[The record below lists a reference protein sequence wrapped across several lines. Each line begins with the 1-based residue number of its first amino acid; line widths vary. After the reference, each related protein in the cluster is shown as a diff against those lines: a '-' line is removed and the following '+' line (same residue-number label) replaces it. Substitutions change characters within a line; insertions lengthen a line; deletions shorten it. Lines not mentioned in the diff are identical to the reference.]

1 MTSIITSDNIRE
13 KLVLKTVHNIRNL
26 KEKENTT
33 KGMYR
38 EGIKLD
44 LERSRLIT
52 ESYKETE
59 GQPMVLRRA
68 KAMEHILTGM
78 GLYIQDWELIV
89 GNNVPTPQGL
99 YFGID
104 MNYRSVQR
112 VVHSEEGKSLLNDE
126 ERSELDELIEYWKGK
141 SMSDIQQDK
150 FSGDILKY
158 WNMAEASPGLWSHWS
173 ELGIP
178 NYEKIFQIGFKGLI
192 EQSEARLKEIDDEAP
207 FDYIDQKEFLEAV
220 IISLKAVITLSHR
233 YADMARKMAEATDDP
248 ENRERLMKIAYTCN
262 RVPEHPP
269 ETLFEALQS
278 FFFIHVVR
286 YIEYSTLGIGVRFDK
301 LFGPYYENDLKNGKI
316 TEEEAQT
323 LLQLLWVKVHE
334 LGLIYSPT
342 LTAAYGGVASLQA
355 ITLGGVDEFGLD
367 ITNKMTYLV
376 LETAKIMRTPEPTIV
391 MRYHDGT
398 PDELLLA
405 ATDCIRSGI
414 GYPSFF
420 NDRAILPMLEGW
432 DVPIE
437 DARDYAVTGC
447 VYLEIPG
454 KNMARRAYGAMILPL
469 ALWYA
474 MNQGIHPLTGEQAGA
489 RTPDPLSFKS
499 ADDLMSAYLEQCDF
513 FFDRHCRIENICQ
526 TLYEKY
532 LPRPYYSALLD
543 GCIDQGKDCRKWIYP
558 SQVSDFCVILGPSN
572 VADSITAVKKVVF
585 DDKTITMQELLG
597 ALKANWKGCEK
608 IRQMMINAPKYGNDD
623 EYADTIAAEVHHRTA
638 EVLAKSKNRFG
649 YPLRGDG
656 SGISVTYGAGA
667 MVPATPDGRNS
678 GDALSDAT
686 LSPGFGMDQK
696 GPTAILKS
704 ASKISTK
711 KTYNHLLNQ
720 KFHPSSLEGEM
731 KNVFTSYLR
740 SWGDLGIS
748 QIQFNVVDRK
758 TLLDAQANP
767 EKHADLLVRVAGYS
781 AYFVDLS
788 KGLQDSII
796 KRNEL
801 RF

>member
-1 MTSIITSDNIRE
+1 MVSKINVENIKE

-26 KEKENTT
+26 KEKENTS

-44 LERSRLIT
+44 LQRSRLMT

-59 GQPMVLRRA
+59 GLSMVIRRA
-68 KAMEHILTGM
+68 RAMEHILTGM

-104 MNYRSVQR
+104 MNWRSVKR
-112 VVHSEEGKSLLNDE
+112 VVHSEEGKTLLNDE
-126 ERSELDELIEYWKGK
+126 ERIELDELILYWKGK

-150 FSGDILKY
+150 FSGDVLKY
-158 WNMAEASPGLWSHWS
+158 WNMSEGSPGFWSHWS

-178 NYEKIFQIGFKGLI
+178 NYEKIFKIGLKGLI
-192 EQSEARLKEIDDEAP
+192 QQAEKRLEELDKEVP
-207 FDYIDQKEFLEAV
+207 FDYIDQKEFLQSV
-220 IISLKAVITLSHR
+220 IISLNAVIKLSHR
-233 YADMARKMAEATDDP
+233 YANMATTMAEETGDRG
-248 ENRERLMKIAYTCN
+248 NRERLLKIAEICK

-269 ETLFEALQS
+269 ETLLEALQS

-286 YIEYSTLGIGVRFDK
+286 YIEYSTLGIGIRFDK
-301 LFGPYYENDLKNGKI
+301 IFGPFYENDLKNGNI
-316 TEEEAQT
+316 TEDEAKH
-323 LLQLLWVKVHE
+323 LLQLLWIKFHE

-355 ITLGGVDEFGLD
+355 ITLGGVDKDGQD

-376 LETAKIMRTPEPTIV
+376 LETAKYMRTPEPTIV

-398 PDELLLA
+398 PDELLYA
-405 ATDCIRSGI
+405 ATGCIKSGI

-420 NDRAILPMLEGW
+420 NDRAILPMLKGW
-432 DVPIE
+432 DVPLE

-489 RTPDPLSFKS
+489 KTPDPITFKS
-499 ADDLMSAYLEQCDF
+499 ADDLMDAYLAQCNF
-513 FFDRHCRIENICQ
+513 FFKKHCRIESICQ

-543 GCIDQGKDCRKWIYP
+543 GCIEQGKDCRKWIYP
-558 SQVSDFCVILGPSN
+558 SQVTDFCVILGPSN
-572 VADSITAVKKVVF
+572 VADSITAVKKAVF
-585 DDKTITMQELLG
+585 DDKSVTMKELIN
-597 ALKANWKGCEK
+597 AMQADWKGHEN
-608 IRQMMINAPKYGNDD
+608 IRQIMINAPKYGNDD
-623 EYADTIAAEVHHRTA
+623 AYADSIAAEVHHRTA
-638 EVLAKSKNRFG
+638 EVLASSKNRFG

-667 MVPATPDGRNS
+667 MVPATPDGRKS

-686 LSPGFGMDQK
+686 LSPGFGMDQN
-696 GPTAILKS
+696 GPTAILNS
-704 ASKISTK
+704 AAKISTE

-720 KFHPSSLEGEM
+720 KFHPSSLEGDME
-731 KNVFTSYLR
+731 KVFISYLR
-740 SWGDLGIS
+740 SWGNLNIS
-748 QIQFNVVDRK
+748 QIQFNVVDRE
-758 TLLDAQANP
+758 TLVNAQENP
-767 EKHADLLVRVAGYS
+767 EKHSDLLVRVAGYS

-796 KRNEL
+796 ERSEL

>member
-1 MTSIITSDNIRE
+1 MTNTITPDNIRE

-44 LERSRLIT
+44 LQRSRLIT

-59 GQPMVLRRA
+59 GQPMILRRA

-126 ERSELDELIEYWKGK
+126 ERAELDELIEYWKGK
-141 SMSDIQQDK
+141 SMSDIQQNK

-192 EQSEARLKEIDDEAP
+192 EQAEGRLKEIDDEAP

-220 IISLKAVITLSHR
+220 IISLKAVITLTHR
-233 YADMARKMAEATDDP
+233 YADMARKMAEGADDS
-248 ENRERLMKIAYTCN
+248 ESRERLMKIAYTCD

-269 ETLFEALQS
+269 QTLTEALQS

-301 LFGPYYENDLKNGKI
+301 LFGPYYERDLKNGII

-355 ITLGGVDEFGLD
+355 ITLGGVDNSGLD

-398 PDELLLA
+398 PDELLRA
-405 ATDCIRSGI
+405 ATDCIKSGI

-420 NDRAILPMLEGW
+420 NDRAILPMLGGW

-454 KNMARRAYGAMILPL
+454 KNMVRRAYGAMILPL

-474 MNQGIHPLTGEQAGA
+474 MNRGIHPLTGEQAGA
-489 RTPDPLSFKS
+489 KTPDPLYFKS
-499 ADDLMSAYLEQCDF
+499 ADDLMNAYLEQCDF
-513 FFDRHCRIENICQ
+513 FFKRHCRIENICQ
-526 TLYEKY
+526 TLYERY

-543 GCIDQGKDCRKWIYP
+543 GCIEQGKDCRKWIYP

-585 DDKTITMQELLG
+585 DDKTVTMQELLD
-597 ALKANWKGCEK
+597 ALHANWKGYEK
-608 IRQMMINAPKYGNDD
+608 IRQLMINAPKYGNDD

-678 GDALSDAT
+678 GEALSDAT

-704 ASKISTK
+704 ASKISTQ

-788 KGLQDSII
+788 TGLQDSII